1 MTGKV
6 LLLMAM
12 MVVLLAIA
20 PPASADYSVTFPD
33 GSQALEMSEGFGL
46 SLSAFL
52 DVPGD
57 FDIFVFTG
65 DTAANP
71 LFVSLFGSP
80 AGFAY
85 WFNFTGRDAFGRLV
99 FDVFVNQGTGFFFVE
114 TVALAL

>member
-1 MTGKV
+1 MTSKV

-33 GSQALEMSEGFGL
+33 GSLAMDTSLGFGL
-46 SLSAFL
+46 HFALLL

-57 FDIFVFTG
+57 FDVFAFTG
-65 DTAANP
+65 NEAANP
-71 LFVSLFGSP
+71 LFVSLLAGAP

-85 WFNFTGRDAFGRLV
+85 WLDFQGTDAFGRLI
-99 FDVFVNQGTGFFFVE
+99 FDVFVNQGAGFFFVE
-114 TVALAL
+114 TVVF